1 MNFFQVSGLRTSL
14 HIQIT
19 VTIKKG
25 TSPEHCNILFAITK
39 LLQKKGRERTGK
51 TNGKRRTLMTSDS
64 KKVMFD
70 HERKLKKSQT
80 SSKEMERSWVVW

>member
-1 MNFFQVSGLRTSL
+1 
-14 HIQIT
+14 
-19 VTIKKG
+19 
-25 TSPEHCNILFAITK
+25 
-39 LLQKKGRERTGK
+39 
-51 TNGKRRTLMTSDS
+51 MTSDS